1 MYTIFIN
8 DSVLILRSFDSIL
21 EVDEQSEIQIYS
33 SNFCMNSAIKKVQN
47 GLCKSLILQ
56 GDDVE
61 YMWRDFCSYY
71 QLIEAAGGI
80 VVNSKRE
87 VLWILRNG
95 RWDLP
100 KGKVESTEKVEDAA
114 VREVEEECSIRG
126 VNRGVLLGVTYH
138 TYSFNSE
145 AILKKTYWYAMT
157 CSLEQVVKPQ
167 LEEGITEVVWADK
180 TKHLSCVS
188 NTYTSI
194 AELLKQEKVVHFL
207 CSL

>member
-8 DSVLILRSFDSIL
+8 DSVLILRSFESVI
-21 EVDEQSEIQIYS
+21 EVDEKSEIQSYS
-33 SNFCMNSAIKKVQN
+33 CGSCMNSAITKVQT
-47 GLCKSLILQ
+47 GLCKSLILK

-61 YMWRDFCSYY
+61 YMWRDFCSHY

-95 RWDLP
+95 KWDLP
-100 KGKVESTEKVEDAA
+100 KGKVESGEKVQDAA
-114 VREVEEECSIRG
+114 VREVEEECAVRG
-126 VNRGVLLGVTYH
+126 INRGALLGVTYH
-138 TYSFNSE
+138 TYSYKSE

-157 CSLEQVVKPQ
+157 CSLKQVLKPQ
-167 LEEGITEVVWADK
+167 LDEGITEVVWADK

-188 NTYTSI
+188 NTYNSI
-194 AELLKQEKVVHFL
+194 VELLKQEKVLRYL
-207 CSL
+207 CS

>member
-1 MYTIFIN
+1 MYRIFIN
-8 DSVLILRSFDSIL
+8 DSILILRSFESIL
-21 EVDEQSEIQIYS
+21 EVDECSEIQSYS
-33 SNFCMNSAIKKVQN
+33 SGSCMNIAISKVQN
-47 GLCKSLILQ
+47 GLSKSLILQ

-61 YMWRDFCSYY
+61 HMWRDFCSHY
-71 QLIEAAGGI
+71 QLIEAAGGV

-95 RWDLP
+95 KWDLP
-100 KGKVESTEKVEDAA
+100 KGKIESGEKVEDAA
-114 VREVEEECSIRG
+114 VREVKEECAVRG
-126 VNRGVLLGVTYH
+126 INRGALLGVTYH
-138 TYSFNSE
+138 TYSYKSE

-157 CSLEQVVKPQ
+157 CSSEQVLKPQ

-194 AELLKQEKVVHFL
+194 VELLKQEKVVHYL
-207 CSL
+207 CS

>member
-8 DSVLILRSFDSIL
+8 DSVLILRSLESIL

-33 SNFCMNSAIKKVQN
+33 CGYSMNSAINKVQN

-71 QLIEAAGGI
+71 QLIEAAGGV

-95 RWDLP
+95 KWDLP
-100 KGKVESTEKVEDAA
+100 KGKVESGEKVQDAA
-114 VREVEEECSIRG
+114 VREVEEECAVRG
-126 VNRGVLLGVTYH
+126 INRGALLGVTYH
-138 TYSFNSE
+138 TYSYKSE

-157 CSLEQVVKPQ
+157 CSLKQVLKPQ
-167 LEEGITEVVWADK
+167 LDEGITEVVWADK

-188 NTYTSI
+188 NTYNSI
-194 AELLKQEKVVHFL
+194 VELLKQEKVLRYL
-207 CSL
+207 CS

>member
-8 DSVLILRSFDSIL
+8 DSVLILSSL
-21 EVDEQSEIQIYS
+21 ESVLEFDEQSEIQIYS
-33 SNFCMNSAIKKVQN
+33 CGYSMNRAINKVQN

-61 YMWRDFCSYY
+61 CMWRDFCSYY
-71 QLIEAAGGI
+71 QLIEAAGGV

-95 RWDLP
+95 KWDLP
-100 KGKVESTEKVEDAA
+100 KGKVESGEKVEDAA
-114 VREVEEECSIRG
+114 VREVVEECAVRG
-126 VNRGVLLGVTYH
+126 ISRGGLLGVTYH
-138 TYSFNSE
+138 TYSYKSE

-157 CSLEQVVKPQ
+157 CPSEQVLKPQ

-188 NTYTSI
+188 NTYNSI
-194 AELLKQEKVVHFL
+194 VELLKQEKVLRYL
-207 CSL
+207 CS

>member
-8 DSVLILRSFDSIL
+8 DSVLILSSL
-21 EVDEQSEIQIYS
+21 ESVSEVDEQSEIQIYS
-33 SNFCMNSAIKKVQN
+33 HGYSMNSAINKVQN

-71 QLIEAAGGI
+71 QLIEAAGGV

-95 RWDLP
+95 KWDLP
-100 KGKVESTEKVEDAA
+100 KGKVESGEKVEDAA
-114 VREVEEECSIRG
+114 VREVEEECAVRG
-126 VNRGVLLGVTYH
+126 INRGALLGVTYH
-138 TYSFNSE
+138 TYSFKSE

-157 CSLEQVVKPQ
+157 CSSEQVLKPQ
-167 LEEGITEVVWADK
+167 LEEGITEVVWADN
-180 TKHLSCVS
+180 TKHLSCVT

-194 AELLKQEKVVHFL
+194 VELLKQEKVVHYL
-207 CSL
+207 CS

>member
-8 DSVLILRSFDSIL
+8 DSVLILRSSESIL

-33 SNFCMNSAIKKVQN
+33 NGSCMNSAINKVQN

-61 YMWRDFCSYY
+61 HMWCDFCSYY
-71 QLIEAAGGI
+71 QLVEAAGGV

-95 RWDLP
+95 KWDLP
-100 KGKVESTEKVEDAA
+100 KGKVEFGEKVEDAA
-114 VREVEEECSIRG
+114 VREVEEECAVRG
-126 VNRGVLLGVTYH
+126 VNRGALLGVTYH
-138 TYSFNSE
+138 TYSFKSE
-145 AILKKTYWYAMT
+145 AILKKTYWYAMN
-157 CSLEQVVKPQ
+157 CSSKQVLKPQ
-167 LEEGITEVVWADK
+167 LEEGITEVVWANK

-194 AELLKQEKVVHFL
+194 VELLKQEKVVHYI
-207 CSL
+207 CS

>member
-8 DSVLILRSFDSIL
+8 DSVLILRSLESVL

-33 SNFCMNSAIKKVQN
+33 CGYSMNSAINKVQN
-47 GLCKSLILQ
+47 GFCKSLILQ

-61 YMWRDFCSYY
+61 YMWRDFCSHY

-95 RWDLP
+95 KWDLP
-100 KGKVESTEKVEDAA
+100 KGKVESGEKVEDAA
-114 VREVEEECSIRG
+114 VREVEEECAVRG
-126 VNRGVLLGVTYH
+126 INRGALLGVTYH
-138 TYSFNSE
+138 TYSFKSE
-145 AILKKTYWYAMT
+145 AILKKTYWYAMV
-157 CSLEQVVKPQ
+157 CSEEQVLNPQ
-167 LEEGITEVVWADK
+167 IEEGITEVVWADK

-194 AELLKQEKVVHFL
+194 VELLKQEKVVHYL
-207 CSL
+207 CS

>member
-1 MYTIFIN
+1 MYRIFIN
-8 DSVLILRSFDSIL
+8 DSVLILRSFESIL
-21 EVDEQSEIQIYS
+21 EFDKESEIHSYS
-33 SNFCMNSAIKKVQN
+33 CASCMTKAINKVQN

-71 QLIEAAGGI
+71 QLIEAAGGL

-95 RWDLP
+95 KWDLP
-100 KGKVESTEKVEDAA
+100 KGKVESGEKVEDAA
-114 VREVEEECSIRG
+114 VREVEEECAVRG
-126 VNRGVLLGVTYH
+126 ISRGELLGVTYH
-138 TYSFNSE
+138 TYSHKSE

-157 CSLEQVVKPQ
+157 CSSKQILKPQ
-167 LEEGITEVVWADK
+167 LEEGITEVVWANK
-180 TKHLSCVS
+180 TKHFSCVS

-194 AELLKQEKVVHFL
+194 VELLKQEKVVHYL
-207 CSL
+207 YS

>member
-1 MYTIFIN
+1 MTN
-8 DSVLILRSFDSIL
+8 
-21 EVDEQSEIQIYS
+21 
-33 SNFCMNSAIKKVQN
+33 AISKVQN
-47 GLCKSLILQ
+47 GICKSLILQ

-61 YMWRDFCSYY
+61 YMWRDFCSHY
-71 QLIEAAGGI
+71 QLIEAAGGV

-95 RWDLP
+95 KWDLP
-100 KGKVESTEKVEDAA
+100 KGKIESGEKVEDAA
-114 VREVEEECSIRG
+114 VREVKEECAVRG
-126 VNRGVLLGVTYH
+126 INRGALLGVTYH
-138 TYSFNSE
+138 TYSYKSE

-157 CSLEQVVKPQ
+157 CSSEQVLKPQ

-194 AELLKQEKVVHFL
+194 VELLKQEKVVHYL
-207 CSL
+207 CS

>member
-8 DSVLILRSFDSIL
+8 DSVLILRSFKSDL
-21 EVDEQSEIQIYS
+21 QVDEQSQILTYS
-33 SNFCMNSAIKKVQN
+33 GASCMIKTLGEMQN
-47 GLCKSLILQ
+47 GLYKSRILQ

-61 YMWRDFCSYY
+61 YMWRDFCSHY
-71 QLIEAAGGI
+71 QLIEAAGGV

-95 RWDLP
+95 KWDLP
-100 KGKVESTEKVEDAA
+100 KGKVESGEKVEDAA
-114 VREVEEECSIRG
+114 VREVEEECAVRDI
-126 VNRGVLLGVTYH
+126 NRGVLLGVTYH
-138 TYSFNSE
+138 TYSYKSE

-157 CSLEQVVKPQ
+157 CSSEQVLKPQ

-194 AELLKQEKVVHFL
+194 VELLKQEKVVHYL
-207 CSL
+207 CS

>member
-8 DSVLILRSFDSIL
+8 DSVLILRSLESVL

-33 SNFCMNSAIKKVQN
+33 CGYSMNSAINKVQN

-61 YMWRDFCSYY
+61 CMWRDFCSYY
-71 QLIEAAGGI
+71 QLIEAAGGV

-95 RWDLP
+95 KWDLP
-100 KGKVESTEKVEDAA
+100 KGKVESGEKVEDAA
-114 VREVEEECSIRG
+114 VREVVEECAVRG
-126 VNRGVLLGVTYH
+126 ISRGGLLGVTYH
-138 TYSFNSE
+138 TYSYKSE

-157 CSLEQVVKPQ
+157 CSSKQVLKPQ

-180 TKHLSCVS
+180 TKHFSCVS

-194 AELLKQEKVVHFL
+194 VELLKQEKVVHYL
-207 CSL
+207 CS

>member
-1 MYTIFIN
+1 MYRIFIN
-8 DSVLILRSFDSIL
+8 DSVLILRSFESIL
-21 EVDEQSEIQIYS
+21 EVDEHSEIHRYS
-33 SNFCMNSAIKKVQN
+33 CASCMTNAINKVQN

-61 YMWRDFCSYY
+61 CMWRDFCSYY

-80 VVNSKRE
+80 VINSKRE

-95 RWDLP
+95 KWDLP
-100 KGKVESTEKVEDAA
+100 KGKVELGEKVEAAA
-114 VREVEEECSIRG
+114 VREVEEECAVRG
-126 VNRGVLLGVTYH
+126 ISRGALLGVTYH
-138 TYSFNSE
+138 TYSYKSE

-157 CSLEQVVKPQ
+157 CSKEQVLKPQ

-180 TKHLSCVS
+180 TKHLLCVS

-194 AELLKQEKVVHFL
+194 VELLKQEKVVHYL
-207 CSL
+207 CS

>member
-8 DSVLILRSFDSIL
+8 DSVLILRSSESIL
-21 EVDEQSEIQIYS
+21 EVDEQSEIHTYS
-33 SNFCMNSAIKKVQN
+33 CGNSMNSAINKVQN

-61 YMWRDFCSYY
+61 CMWRDFCSYY

-95 RWDLP
+95 KWDLP
-100 KGKVESTEKVEDAA
+100 KGKVESGEKVEDAA
-114 VREVEEECSIRG
+114 VREVVEECAVRG
-126 VNRGVLLGVTYH
+126 ISRGGLLGVTYH
-138 TYSFNSE
+138 TYSYKSE

-157 CSLEQVVKPQ
+157 CSSKQVLKPQ

-180 TKHLSCVS
+180 TKHLSCIS

-194 AELLKQEKVVHFL
+194 VELLKQEKVVHYL
-207 CSL
+207 CS

>member
-8 DSVLILRSFDSIL
+8 DSVLILSSL
-21 EVDEQSEIQIYS
+21 ESVSEVDEQSEIQIYS
-33 SNFCMNSAIKKVQN
+33 YGYSMNSAINKVQN

-71 QLIEAAGGI
+71 QLIEAAGGV

-95 RWDLP
+95 KWDLP
-100 KGKVESTEKVEDAA
+100 KGKVESGEKVEDAA
-114 VREVEEECSIRG
+114 VREVKEECAVRG
-126 VNRGVLLGVTYH
+126 ISRGALLGVTYH
-138 TYSFNSE
+138 TYSHNSK

-157 CSLEQVVKPQ
+157 CSSKQALKPQ
-167 LEEGITEVVWADK
+167 LEEDITEVVWADK
-180 TKHLSCVS
+180 TKHFSCVS
-188 NTYTSI
+188 NTHTSI
-194 AELLKQEKVVHFL
+194 VELLKQEKVAHFL
-207 CSL
+207 YS

>member
-8 DSVLILRSFDSIL
+8 DSVLILRSSESIL

-33 SNFCMNSAIKKVQN
+33 SGSCMNSAINKVQN

-61 YMWRDFCSYY
+61 CMWRDFCSYY
-71 QLIEAAGGI
+71 QLIEAAGGV

-95 RWDLP
+95 KWDLP
-100 KGKVESTEKVEDAA
+100 KGKVESGEKVEDAA
-114 VREVEEECSIRG
+114 VREVVEECAVRG
-126 VNRGVLLGVTYH
+126 ISRGGLLGVTYH
-138 TYSFNSE
+138 TYSYKSE

-157 CSLEQVVKPQ
+157 CSSKQVLKPQ

-180 TKHLSCVS
+180 TKHLSCIS

-194 AELLKQEKVVHFL
+194 VELLKQEKVVHYL
-207 CSL
+207 CS